1 MDQQSSALPATKP
14 LERWYFGVAALL
26 LVIAAFFRLWDL
38 STAPPGMSGEELIN
52 AQISDRVREGD
63 ISVIYDQIQPAR
75 EGLYYAILAGSTSI
89 TGRGVILWRLP
100 SVWIA
105 MLSLAM
111 TVTLMR
117 RLFGVRVSLM
127 TLGLMSITFW
137 PVWMGR
143 TVMHV
148 TLMPLMITS
157 VLYAMAR
164 AFQAQQR
171 SAAGFWFAV
180 SGIMLGLAQYAH
192 VTAWTLLVI
201 PTGFIVYRMFIS
213 PAEVRRHWL
222 NIFYVLL
229 LVIVTILP
237 LILFLVR
244 HPGAREPVPVTQQ
257 SQLETSIPQRVVT
270 SMAGLVLRGD
280 MFPNHNLPGRP
291 VLGPLMGILLV
302 IGIGVSLAHWRRPAY
317 GLALIWLLSGLLPV
331 ALLPRSPDFEYMVVI
346 LPVVFAFPAIGLRAI
361 YSQVRERLDEHLRS
375 RFALTGAV
383 IIALLLSVNAI
394 WTFRDYFIAW
404 PTLGDVRL
412 NHQADLGLLAY
423 YLDTSRDPTPISV
436 CSTPVEPSAPP
447 FTLSNKDLL
456 SYFMHRQNLPIRYFD
471 CDQSLILANG
481 GESQR
486 LIFPRGHYYDHLPG
500 PLLAWMRYARNERVA
515 GIRPDVIMRIDVGRE
530 LADAAGAFTTTA
542 PTAWA
547 PETGESRLAPLP
559 VSFGYNVTFLGYTVR
574 DLSVR
579 PSDYVE
585 LTTYWRIDGPPPP
598 ELTLFAHL
606 LGSPVVVL
614 AQNDRLGVD
623 ITDLQ
628 VRDVF
633 IQYSLIQTPA
643 AATPGLYP
651 LSVGLYLPSSRIR
664 LQVFENGVARSD
676 RLFLERVAIEP

>member
-1 MDQQSSALPATKP
+1 MDQHSSALPASRPTR
-14 LERWYFGVAALL
+14 RWYFVVAALL

-38 STAPPGMSGEELIN
+38 STAPPGMSGEELVN
-52 AQISDRVREGD
+52 AQISDRVRDGD

-89 TGRGVILWRLP
+89 TGRGLILWRLP

-127 TLGLMSITFW
+127 TLGLMAISFW

-157 VLYAMAR
+157 VLYGMTR
-164 AFQAQQR
+164 AFQARQH
-171 SAAGFWFAV
+171 AVAGFWFAI

-192 VTAWTLLVI
+192 VTAWALLVI
-201 PTGFIVYRMFIS
+201 PTGFIVYRLVVN

-229 LVIVTILP
+229 LVIVTITP
-237 LILFLVR
+237 LIIFLIR
-244 HPGAREPVPVTQQ
+244 NPGAREPVPVAEQ
-257 SQLETSIPQRVVT
+257 SQLETDIPQRMIL
-270 SMAGLVLRGD
+270 SLAGLVLRGD
-280 MFPNHNLPGRP
+280 MFPDHNLPGRP
-291 VLGPLMGILLV
+291 VLGPLMGALMV
-302 IGIGVSLAHWRRPAY
+302 VGIGVSLARWRKPVY
-317 GLALIWLLSGLLPV
+317 GLALIWLASGLLPV
-331 ALLPRSPDFEYMVVI
+331 AFVPRKPDFEYMVI
-346 LPVVFAFPAIGLRAI
+346 LLPVVFAFPAIGLRAV
-361 YSQVRERLDEHLRS
+361 YGQLRHRLDEQR
-375 RFALTGAV
+375 RAGFALAAAAG
-383 IIALLLSVNAI
+383 IILLLGINAT
-394 WTFRDYFIAW
+394 WTFRDYFTIW
-404 PTLGDVRL
+404 PRLGDVRL
-412 NHQADLGLLAY
+412 NYQADLGLLAY

-436 CSTPVEPSAPP
+436 CSTPVDPAAGP
-447 FTLSNKDLL
+447 FALSNKDLL
-456 SYFMHRQNLPIRYFD
+456 SYFMHRQNLSIRYFD

-500 PLLAWMRYARNERVA
+500 PLLTWMRYARNEHVA
-515 GIRPDVIMRIDVGRE
+515 GIRPDVIMRLDVGRQ

-547 PETGESRLAPLP
+547 PETGESRLARLP
-559 VSFGYNVTFLGYTVR
+559 VSFGHNVTFLGYTVR
-574 DLSVR
+574 DLSIR
-579 PSDYVE
+579 PGDYVE
-585 LTTYWRIDGPPPP
+585 LTTYWRLDGPPPP

-614 AQNDRLGVD
+614 AQNDRLGVN

-633 IQYSLIQTPA
+633 IQYSLIQTPTG
-643 AATPGLYP
+643 ATPDLYP
-651 LSVGLYLPSSRIR
+651 LSVGLYLPSSGTR
-664 LQVFENGVARSD
+664 LQVFENGIARSD
-676 RLFLERVAIEP
+676 RLFLERVTIEP